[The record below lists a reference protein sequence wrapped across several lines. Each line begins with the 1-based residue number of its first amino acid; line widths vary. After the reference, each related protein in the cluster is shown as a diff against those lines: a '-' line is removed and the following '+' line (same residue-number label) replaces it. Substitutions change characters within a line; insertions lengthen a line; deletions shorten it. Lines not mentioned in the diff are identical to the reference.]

1 MRLTVCQ
8 HRQQVQFHRR
18 QAVYLKVQTVF
29 QRVQEVIKIE
39 NVDLKLKY
47 PDVEKYKKLVS
58 DEDVFLEFI
67 KNYKFYNVFKSNL
80 SDKEKTIYGIGSKPV
95 PLSLKTT
102 TEKGVYAIKGHLSYD
117 KMSNLRFQEF
127 INSEYKRE
135 FENVNIEY
143 GKLMLLDDVRIMKKA
158 DNMIKVCEKENQYGL
173 SNENNQDR
181 IIYFKREFLKKLI

>member
-1 MRLTVCQ
+1 M
-8 HRQQVQFHRR
+8 
-18 QAVYLKVQTVF
+18 QTVF

-58 DEDVFLEFI
+58 DENVFLEFI
-67 KNYKFYNVFKSNL
+67 KNYKFYSVFKSNI

-95 PLSLKTT
+95 PLSLQTKQ
-102 TEKGVYAIKGHLSYD
+102 EKGVYVIKGHLNYD
-117 KMSNLRFQEF
+117 EMSNLRFHKF
-127 INSEYKRE
+127 INSEYRSE
-135 FENVNIEY
+135 FKNVKVEY
-143 GKLMLLDDVRIMKKA
+143 GKLMLLDDVGTTKKI
-158 DNMIKVCEKENQYGL
+158 DNMIKICEKENQYGL